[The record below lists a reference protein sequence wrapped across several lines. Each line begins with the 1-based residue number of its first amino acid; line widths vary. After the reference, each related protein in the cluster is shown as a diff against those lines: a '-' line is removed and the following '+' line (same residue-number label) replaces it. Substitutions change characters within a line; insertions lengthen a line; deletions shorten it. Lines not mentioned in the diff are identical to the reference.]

1 MNENVEYDAVSRR
14 NFLKAAGTAPALA
27 AVLNSDG
34 SAAQS
39 PQTANARAKTGGS
52 ILSDDL
58 KAEFDEYGFVVLE
71 EVIPRRDALRVEE
84 RVKEIMTRQP
94 DADQVDQHLSGLF
107 NHLDPKD
114 DSLFVPLVTQPI
126 CLALAEAVLG
136 EGFQMTEVGCRWRK
150 PGATAGPLRVTRPT
164 DRFSRAGLPMPNV
177 CFVIGISWML
187 SDLTRDMG
195 ATLYLPFS
203 HHVPRAPRANASYKY
218 LVPVEAPAGSVLVH
232 HSGVWH
238 GFGANTTKDKARVG
252 VMSGYIPAWMDPV
265 AVGWQPLKR
274 SIRDRL
280 PERVRQMNTHVTEG

>member
-1 MNENVEYDAVSRR
+1 MNDNPGSDAVSRR
-14 NFLKAAGTAPALA
+14 NFLKAAGTSPALA
-27 AVLNSDG
+27 AVLTIDSNAG
-34 SAAQS
+34 QS
-39 PQTANARAKTGGS
+39 PPAAGS
-52 ILSDDL
+52 IAKSGNAILTDDL

-84 RVKEIMTRQP
+84 RVKEIMARQP
-94 DADQVDQHLSGLF
+94 EADSVDQHLPGLF

-114 DSLFVPLVTQPI
+114 DALFVPLVTQPV

-150 PGATAGPLRVTRPT
+150 PGAAAGPLRVTRPT
-164 DRFSRAGLPMPNV
+164 DRFSRVGLPMPNV

-187 SDLTRDMG
+187 SDLTREMG

-203 HHVPRAPRANASYKY
+203 QHVPRAPRSGTSYKY

-232 HSGVWH
+232 HSGLWH
-238 GFGANTTKDKARVG
+238 GFGANTTKDKARIG
-252 VMSGYIPAWMDPV
+252 VMSGYIPAWMDLV
-265 AVGWQPLKR
+265 SVGWQPLKR

-280 PERVRQMNTHVTEG
+280 PEPVRRMNTRVTDA

>member
-1 MNENVEYDAVSRR
+1 MNDNSASDGVSRR
-14 NFLKAAGTAPALA
+14 NFLKSAGTGSALA
-27 AVLNSDG
+27 AVLNSD
-34 SAAQS
+34 SAGGLSQPADKVAAD
-39 PQTANARAKTGGS
+39 TGAK
-52 ILSDDL
+52 ILSDDIR
-58 KAEFDEYGFVVLE
+58 AEFDEYGFVVFK

-84 RVKEIMTRQP
+84 RVKEIMARQP
-94 DADQVDQHLSGLF
+94 DADKVDQHLPGLF
-107 NHLDPKD
+107 NYLDPKD
-114 DSLFVPLVTQPI
+114 DALFVPLVTQPL
-126 CLALAEAVLG
+126 CLALAESVLG
-136 EGFQMTEVGCRWRK
+136 DGFQMTEVGCRWRK

-177 CFVIGISWML
+177 CFVLGISWML

-252 VMSGYIPAWMDPV
+252 VMSGYIPSWMDPV

-280 PERVRQMNTHVTEG
+280 PERVRQMNTHVTEA